1 MPVKSEATRQKIL
14 ESALGLFRE
23 KGFAAATMREIATR
37 AGIASGLA
45 YYYFPSKEDMVAA
58 FYEQANAD
66 LQPLLEQVHA
76 GHEQFEAR
84 LRAMVETKMAYFA
97 PHRNFLGALMG
108 VAADPSHRSSPFAAE
123 TAVIREM
130 DFKHFNRLLKETGT
144 KVAADLETLLPR
156 LLWFYQ
162 MGIILFWIYD
172 HSERQT
178 KSNTLLAKSAHI
190 VALLLKASGLPFL
203 RPARKA
209 VVEIAELILN

>member
-76 GHEQFEAR
+76 GHKQFEAR

-144 KVAADLETLLPR
+144 KVTADLETLLPR

-172 HSERQT
+172 HSEGQT
-178 KSNTLLAKSAHI
+178 KSKTLLAKSAHI
-190 VALLLKASGLPFL
+190 VALLVKASGLPFL